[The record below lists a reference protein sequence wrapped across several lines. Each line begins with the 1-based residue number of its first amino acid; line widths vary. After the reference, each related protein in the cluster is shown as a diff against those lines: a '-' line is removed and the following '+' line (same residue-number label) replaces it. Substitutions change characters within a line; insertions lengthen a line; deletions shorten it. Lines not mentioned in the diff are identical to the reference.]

1 MLNALWVG
9 FFLAAFLI
17 ASFKLVF
24 LGDADIFAALVK
36 ALFDSSKTAF
46 EIALGLTGVMALWL
60 AILTGLVGA
69 AAAGATERGPRLAYL
84 LAPSYLLA
92 LLPAWGLPQNPGG
105 VGLGVMKIGERA
117 GMLELL
123 TRGLAPL
130 FRRLF
135 PEVPPNHPALGA
147 MTMNMGANMLGLDN
161 AATPLGIKAMQ
172 ELQKL
177 NPSSDTASD
186 AQILFL
192 VINTA
197 SVTLLPVTIFTY
209 RAQLGAADPTDVFV
223 PLLIT
228 TYLGTLVGLFVT
240 GLFQKLHLWNRV
252 TLVYLGGATALVGGM
267 VAYFGSLDA
276 AAMTRQSSILS
287 NVLLCGLIATF
298 LLMAVRR
305 RVNAYEAFIEGAREG
320 FHTAVTIIPYLVAM
334 LVAIAVFRASGA
346 LDLLMGG
353 IRGAVLALGFDAR
366 WVDALPTA
374 LMKPFS
380 GSGARAMMI
389 DTMQVYG
396 ADSFAGRLASIV
408 QGSTETTFYVLA
420 VYFGAVGIRRVR
432 HAVACGLIADVAGIF
447 AAIGMAYLFFGAV
460 A

>member
-1 MLNALWVG
+1 MLNALWIG
-9 FFLAAFLI
+9 FILVAFLI
-17 ASFKLVF
+17 ASFKLLV
-24 LGDADIFAALVK
+24 LGDADIFAALVR

-60 AILTGLVGA
+60 
-69 AAAGATERGPRLAYL
+69 
-84 LAPSYLLA
+84 
-92 LLPAWGLPQNPGG
+92 
-105 VGLGVMKIGERA
+105 GVMKIGERA
-117 GMLELL
+117 GMLDIL

-135 PEVPPNHPALGA
+135 PDVPPNHPALGA

-172 ELQKL
+172 ELQTL
-177 NPSSDTASD
+177 NPSKDTASD

-209 RAQLGAADPTDVFV
+209 RAQLGAADPTDVFI

-228 TYLGTLVGLFVT
+228 TYIGTLVGLFVT
-240 GLFQKLHLWNRV
+240 GFFQKLHLWNRV
-252 TLVYLGGATALVGGM
+252 TLAYLGGATLLVGGM
-267 VAYFGSLDA
+267 VVYFGSLDA
-276 AAMTRQSSILS
+276 AEMTRQSSILS
-287 NVLLCGLIATF
+287 NVLLFGIVATF

-305 RVNAYEAFIEGAREG
+305 RVNAYEAFIEGAKDG

-346 LDLLMGG
+346 LELLMGAA
-353 IRGAVLALGFDAR
+353 RSAVLGLGFDAR
-366 WVDALPTA
+366 WIDGLPTA

-389 DTMQVYG
+389 DTMQTHG

-420 VYFGAVGIRRVR
+420 VYFGAVGIKRVR
-432 HAVACGLIADVAGIF
+432 HAVACGLIADVAGIL
-447 AAIGMAYLFFGAV
+447 AAIGMAYLFFGAI

>member
-9 FFLAAFLI
+9 FFVAAFFI
-17 ASFKLVF
+17 ALFKLLV
-24 LGDADIFAALVK
+24 LGDAGVFAALVK
-36 ALFDSSKTAF
+36 ALFDSSKSAF
-46 EIALGLTGVMALWL
+46 EIALGLTGVMTLW
-60 AILTGLVGA
+60 
-69 AAAGATERGPRLAYL
+69 
-84 LAPSYLLA
+84 
-92 LLPAWGLPQNPGG
+92 
-105 VGLGVMKIGERA
+105 LGVMKVGERA

-130 FRRLF
+130 FKRLF
-135 PEVPPNHPALGA
+135 PEVPANHPALGA

-177 NPSSDTASD
+177 NPNPDTASD
-186 AQILFL
+186 AQVLFL

-197 SVTLLPVTIFTY
+197 SVTLLPVAIFTY
-209 RAQLGAADPTDVFV
+209 RAQMGAADPTDVFV

-228 TYLGTLVGLFVT
+228 TYIGTLCGLLVT
-240 GLFQKLHLWNRV
+240 GMYQRLHLWNRV
-252 TLVYLGGATALVGGM
+252 TLAYLGGATALIGGL
-267 VAYFGSLDA
+267 VAWFSSLSA
-276 AAMTRQSSILS
+276 AEMTRQSSILS
-287 NVLLCGLIATF
+287 NVLLFGLIVTF

-305 RVNAYEAFIEGAREG
+305 RINAYEAFIEGAKEG

-353 IRGAVLALGFDAR
+353 LRGAVLGLGFDAR
-366 WVDALPTA
+366 WVDGLPTA

-389 DTMQVYG
+389 DTMQTHG

-420 VYFGAVGIRRVR
+420 VYFGAVGIKRVR
-432 HAVACGLIADVAGIF
+432 HAVTCGLIADVAGIL
-447 AAIGMAYLFFGAV
+447 AAIGMAYLFFGNSA
-460 A
+460 

>member
-1 MLNALWVG
+1 MLNALWIG
-9 FFLAAFLI
+9 FILVAFLI
-17 ASFKLVF
+17 ASFKLFF
-24 LGDADIFAALVK
+24 LGDAGIFAALVR

-46 EIALGLTGVMALWL
+46 EIALGLTGVMALW
-60 AILTGLVGA
+60 
-69 AAAGATERGPRLAYL
+69 
-84 LAPSYLLA
+84 
-92 LLPAWGLPQNPGG
+92 
-105 VGLGVMKIGERA
+105 LGVMKIGERA

-135 PEVPPNHPALGA
+135 PEVPANHPALGA

-172 ELQKL
+172 ELQTL

-228 TYLGTLVGLFVT
+228 TYIGTLIGLFVT
-240 GLFQKLHLWNRV
+240 GFYQKLHLWNRV
-252 TLVYLGGATALVGGM
+252 TMAYLGGATALIGGL
-267 VAYFGSLDA
+267 VLYFGSLDA
-276 AAMTRQSSILS
+276 ATMTRQSSILS
-287 NVLLCGLIATF
+287 NVLLFGIIVLF

-305 RVNAYEAFIEGAREG
+305 RVNAYEAFVEGAKDG

-346 LDLLMGG
+346 LELLMGAA
-353 IRGAVLALGFDAR
+353 RSTVLGLGFDAR
-366 WVDALPTA
+366 WIDGLPTA

-389 DTMQVYG
+389 DTMQTHG

-420 VYFGAVGIRRVR
+420 VYFGAVGVRRVR
-432 HAVACGLIADVAGIF
+432 HAVACGLIADVAGVL

>member
-1 MLNALWVG
+1 MLNALWIG
-9 FFLAAFLI
+9 FILVAFLI

-60 AILTGLVGA
+60 
-69 AAAGATERGPRLAYL
+69 
-84 LAPSYLLA
+84 
-92 LLPAWGLPQNPGG
+92 
-105 VGLGVMKIGERA
+105 GVMKIGERA

-130 FRRLF
+130 FKRLF
-135 PEVPPNHPALGA
+135 PDVPANHPALGA

-197 SVTLLPVTIFTY
+197 SVTLLPVTIFTF

-228 TYLGTLVGLFVT
+228 TYIGTLVGLFVT
-240 GLFQKLHLWNRV
+240 GFFQKLHLWNRV
-252 TLVYLGGATALVGGM
+252 TMAYLGGATALIGGL

-287 NVLLCGLIATF
+287 NVLLFGIIATF

-305 RVNAYEAFIEGAREG
+305 RVNAYEAFVEGAKEG

-346 LDLLMGG
+346 LDLLMGAA
-353 IRGAVLALGFDAR
+353 RSAVLGLGFDAR
-366 WVDALPTA
+366 WIDALPTA

-389 DTMQVYG
+389 DTMQTHG

-420 VYFGAVGIRRVR
+420 VYFGAVGVRRVR
-432 HAVACGLIADVAGIF
+432 HAVACGLIADVAGIL

>member
-9 FFLAAFLI
+9 FFLVAFLI
-17 ASFKLVF
+17 ALANLVF
-24 LGDADIFAALVK
+24 LGNAEILAALVK
-36 ALFDSSKTAF
+36 ALFDSSKAAF

-60 AILTGLVGA
+60 
-69 AAAGATERGPRLAYL
+69 
-84 LAPSYLLA
+84 
-92 LLPAWGLPQNPGG
+92 
-105 VGLGVMKIGERA
+105 GVMKVGERA
-117 GMLELL
+117 GMLDLL

-172 ELQKL
+172 ELQTL
-177 NPSSDTASD
+177 NRSTDTASD

-209 RAQLGAADPTDVFV
+209 RAQLGAVDPTDVFV

-228 TYLGTLVGLFVT
+228 TYLGTLTGLFVT
-240 GLFQKLHLWNRV
+240 GIFQKLHLWNRV
-252 TLVYLGGATALVGGM
+252 TLAYLGGATALVGGM
-267 VAYFGSLDA
+267 VAYFSGLDA
-276 AAMTRQSSILS
+276 AEMARQSAVLS
-287 NVLLCGLIATF
+287 NVLLFGIVATF
-298 LLMAVRR
+298 LAMAVRR
-305 RVNAYEAFIEGAREG
+305 RINAYEAFVEGAKEG
-320 FHTAVTIIPYLVAM
+320 FRTAVTIIPYLVAM

-346 LDLLMGG
+346 LDLAISA
-353 IRGAVLALGFDAR
+353 IRSAVLALGYDAR

-389 DTMQVYG
+389 DTMQAHG
-396 ADSFAGRLASIV
+396 ADSFAGRLASVV

-432 HAVACGLIADVAGIF
+432 HAVACGLIADVAGIV
-447 AAIGMAYLFFGAV
+447 AAIAMAYLFFGA
-460 A
+460 AA

>member
-1 MLNALWVG
+1 MLNALCVG
-9 FFLAAFLI
+9 FFLVAGLI
-17 ASFKLVF
+17 ALAKLVF

-60 AILTGLVGA
+60 
-69 AAAGATERGPRLAYL
+69 
-84 LAPSYLLA
+84 
-92 LLPAWGLPQNPGG
+92 
-105 VGLGVMKIGERA
+105 GVMKIGERA

-135 PEVPPNHPALGA
+135 PEVPANHPALGA

-177 NPSSDTASD
+177 NPSTDTASD

-228 TYLGTLVGLFVT
+228 TYIGTLIGLFVT
-240 GLFQKLHLWNRV
+240 GFFQKLHLWNRV
-252 TLVYLGGATALVGGM
+252 TMAYLGGATALVGGM
-267 VAYFGSLDA
+267 VAYFSSLDA
-276 AAMTRQSSILS
+276 ATMTRQSSVLS
-287 NVLLCGLIATF
+287 NVLLFGLIITF

-305 RVNAYEAFIEGAREG
+305 RVNAYEAFVEGAKEG

-334 LVAIAVFRASGA
+334 LGAIAVSRASGA

-353 IRGAVLALGFDAR
+353 LRGAVLGLGFDAR
-366 WVDALPTA
+366 WIDGLPTA

-389 DTMQVYG
+389 DTMQAHG

-420 VYFGAVGIRRVR
+420 VYFGAVGIKRVR
-432 HAVACGLIADVAGIF
+432 HAVACGLIADVAGIL

>member
-1 MLNALWVG
+1 MLNALWIG
-9 FFLAAFLI
+9 FFLVAFLI
-17 ASFKLVF
+17 ASFKLLV

-60 AILTGLVGA
+60 
-69 AAAGATERGPRLAYL
+69 
-84 LAPSYLLA
+84 
-92 LLPAWGLPQNPGG
+92 
-105 VGLGVMKIGERA
+105 GVMKIGERA
-117 GMLELL
+117 GMLDIL

-130 FRRLF
+130 FKRLF
-135 PEVPPNHPALGA
+135 PEVPANHPALGA

-228 TYLGTLVGLFVT
+228 TYIGTLIGLFVT
-240 GLFQKLHLWNRV
+240 GFFQRLHLWNRV
-252 TLVYLGGATALVGGM
+252 TMAYLGGATALIGGL
-267 VAYFGSLDA
+267 VLYFSSLDA
-276 AAMTRQSSILS
+276 AAMTRQSSVLS
-287 NVLLCGLIATF
+287 NVLLFGLIATF
-298 LLMAVRR
+298 LVMAVRR
-305 RVNAYEAFIEGAREG
+305 RVNAYEAFVEGAKEG

-346 LDLLMGG
+346 LDLLMGAMRSG
-353 IRGAVLALGFDAR
+353 VLALGFDAR

-374 LMKPFS
+374 LLKPFS

-389 DTMQVYG
+389 DTMQAHG

-420 VYFGAVGIRRVR
+420 VYFGAVGIKRVR
-432 HAVACGLIADVAGIF
+432 HAVACGLIADVAGIL

>member
-9 FFLAAFLI
+9 FILIAFLI
-17 ASFKLVF
+17 ASFKLLV

-60 AILTGLVGA
+60 
-69 AAAGATERGPRLAYL
+69 
-84 LAPSYLLA
+84 
-92 LLPAWGLPQNPGG
+92 
-105 VGLGVMKIGERA
+105 GVMKIGERA

-130 FRRLF
+130 FKRLF
-135 PEVPPNHPALGA
+135 PDVPPNHPALGA

-172 ELQKL
+172 ELQTL
-177 NPSSDTASD
+177 NPSKDTASD

-209 RAQLGAADPTDVFV
+209 RAQLGAADPTDVFI

-228 TYLGTLVGLFVT
+228 TYIGTLVGLFVT
-240 GLFQKLHLWNRV
+240 GFFQKLHLWNRV
-252 TLVYLGGATALVGGM
+252 TLAYLGGATALIGGM

-276 AAMTRQSSILS
+276 TEMTRQSSILS
-287 NVLLCGLIATF
+287 NVLLFGIVATF

-305 RVNAYEAFIEGAREG
+305 RVNAYEAFVEGAKEG

-346 LDLLMGG
+346 LDLLMGAM
-353 IRGAVLALGFDAR
+353 RNLVLGLGFDAR
-366 WVDALPTA
+366 WIDGLPTA

-389 DTMQVYG
+389 DTMQTHG

-420 VYFGAVGIRRVR
+420 VYFGAVGIQRAR
-432 HAVACGLIADVAGIF
+432 HAVACALAAEFAGVV
-447 AAIGMAYLFFGAV
+447 AAIAVCYWFFG
-460 A
+460 